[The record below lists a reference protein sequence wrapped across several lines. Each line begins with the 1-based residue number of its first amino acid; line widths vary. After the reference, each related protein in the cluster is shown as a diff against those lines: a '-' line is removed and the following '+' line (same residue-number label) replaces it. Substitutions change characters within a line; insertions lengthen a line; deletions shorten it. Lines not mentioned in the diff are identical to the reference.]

1 MMPKNTN
8 IRIGFVG
15 AGGIARSR
23 HLPNLQKLPGVEF
36 TAVANRSPITAERA
50 AKDYGFKKVY
60 ADWHDVITDEEVD
73 AVFICT
79 PPYMHREMTVFAL
92 KNGKHVFCQARMAM
106 DLQDAVKMWE
116 ADRQTG
122 LTTMLCPPPMYMAA
136 APYVRRYMEEGR
148 LGEIRHIV
156 VTHPSDSYLDPHQ
169 PLHWRQRKD
178 LQGIN
183 ALDIGMVA
191 EVINSWFGP
200 VARLSAMAKTWLP
213 ERKADADG
221 KTAVQLPDSV
231 TVHGEFRRGAL
242 LTAMFTGAVAG
253 GRSQMTIYG
262 SQGSLTCFASEAY
275 VIIQDRAGE
284 RTIEIPAEQRGEWEV
299 EAQFVRAIR
308 EGAKGTPSFLDGVNY
323 MGFTQAVTDSI
334 TLGRSIE
341 VKSQH

>member
-1 MMPKNTN
+1 MMPKNTY

-15 AGGIARSR
+15 AGSIARSR
-23 HLPNLQKLPGVEF
+23 HLPNLQKLPDVEF
-36 TAVANRSPITAERA
+36 TAVANRSTITADKA

-60 ADWHDVITDEEVD
+60 VDWHDVITDEEVD

-79 PPYMHREMTVFAL
+79 PPYMHREMAVFAL
-92 KNGKHVFCQARMAM
+92 KHGKHVFCQARMAM
-106 DLQDAVKMWE
+106 NLQDAVQMWE
-116 ADRQTG
+116 ADRLTG

-200 VARLSAMAKTWLP
+200 VSQLGAAAKTWKK
-213 ERKADADG
+213 ERPADADG
-221 KTAVQLPDSV
+221 KTVVQLPDSV
-231 TVHGEFRRGAL
+231 TLNGEFRSGAL

-253 GRSQMTIYG
+253 GRPQMTIYG
-262 SQGSLTCFASEAY
+262 DQGSLTCYASEAY
-275 VIIQDRAGE
+275 VVIHDKAGE
-284 RTIEIPAEQRGEWEV
+284 RTVDIPVEDRGKWEV
-299 EAQFVRAIR
+299 EDEFIRAIR
-308 EGAKGTPSFLDGVNY
+308 AGRKGTPSFLDGVNY
-323 MGFTQAVTDSI
+323 MGFTQAVMDSI
-334 TLGRSIE
+334 SRGRSVE
-341 VKSQH
+341 VKSQY